1 MSIVIDISYFCNI
14 YTIIISLHLCHN
26 DDAIIRY
33 RSNVIVIKISLLYK
47 SAKTIGTEIIST
59 LIPYECFLQP
69 VIPFYDIPQLTF
81 YTFAI
86 FICLIF
92 SSVREIKLYRI
103 IMGEILLLKL

>member
-14 YTIIISLHLCHN
+14 YTISFHFTFVTMMIASP
-26 DDAIIRY
+26 
-33 RSNVIVIKISLLYK
+33 NVIVIKTSLLYR

-59 LIPYECFLQP
+59 LMPYECFLQP
-69 VIPFYDIPQLTF
+69 VIPFYDIPQLSF

-92 SSVREIKLYRI
+92 SFVREIKLYRI

>member
-26 DDAIIRY
+26 IIRY
-33 RSNVIVIKISLLYK
+33 RSNVIVIKTSLLYR

-59 LIPYECFLQP
+59 LMPYECFLQP
-69 VIPFYDIPQLTF
+69 VIPFYDIPQLSF

-92 SSVREIKLYRI
+92 SFVREIKLDGI
-103 IMGEILLLKL
+103 IMGEILLLKLRRL